1 MPYRFGH
8 DDIDVFVESGTD
20 HVPDDGAFYIVAR
33 GSASERFTNAK
44 QALARLSQ
52 IRFTSGLASSLDES
66 SAVRNAMGLELASR
80 QLSEYS
86 SKKADRTRKGGK
98 GR

>member
-1 MPYRFGH
+1 MPYKFGH
-8 DDIDVFVESGTD
+8 DPIDLFVESGTD
-20 HVPDDGAFYIVAR
+20 RVPDDGAFYIVAK
-33 GSASERFTNAK
+33 GVASERFTNVK

-52 IRFTSGLASSLDES
+52 LRFTAGLPSSLDEPT
-66 SAVRNAMGLELASR
+66 AVRNAMGAELASR